1 MAIALLIV
9 DVQQDFTEGGALG
22 VAGGAA
28 VAQQITEYLRA
39 NPGKYDLV
47 VASRDWHDG
56 KTDNGGHF
64 SSEPDY
70 VDTWPVH
77 CVADSEGA
85 KFHPA
90 LDQNLLDYEVRK
102 GFGKPDYSAFQGET
116 ENGMSLLD
124 VLRTQEIDD
133 VDIVGIATD
142 HCVKASALSARSLGL
157 RTRVIVPLTAAVS
170 PDTVH
175 DALAEVADAGGEVL
189 DSLPADS

>member
-1 MAIALLIV
+1 MAIALLVV

-22 VAGGAA
+22 VAGGAD
-28 VAQQITEYLRA
+28 VAQKITDYLRA
-39 NPGKYDLV
+39 NPNRYDLV

-64 SSEPDY
+64 SAEPDY

-90 LDQNLLDYEVRK
+90 FDHKLCDYEVRK

-116 ENGMSLLD
+116 EEGMSLLD

-157 RTRVIVPLTAAVS
+157 RTRVILPLTAAVS
-170 PDTVH
+170 PETV
-175 DALAEVADAGGEVL
+175 DEALAEVEDAGGEILREIPV
-189 DSLPADS
+189 A